1 MVLKLASHDSV
12 QASVL
17 KKLVI
22 VPKIICM
29 HVVFLTAMMNELLK
43 IQQDMGAPRQQQQ
56 REQVAVRDE
65 DRADIMADPMDWVA
79 DLPKFDIY
87 HRDYTTNHWLQVFRP
102 T

>member
-1 MVLKLASHDSV
+1 MVLKLSSHDSV
-12 QASVL
+12 QASVQ

-56 REQVAVRDE
+56 REQVAVCDE
-65 DRADIMADPMDWVA
+65 DSTNIMADPTDWVA

-87 HRDYTTNHWLQVFRP
+87 HRDYTTNHWLKVFRP
-102 T
+102 I

>member
-1 MVLKLASHDSV
+1 MVLKLSSHDSV
-12 QASVL
+12 QASVQR
-17 KKLVI
+17 KLVI

-56 REQVAVRDE
+56 REQVAVGDE
-65 DRADIMADPMDWVA
+65 DRANIMADPTNWVA

-87 HRDYTTNHWLQVFRP
+87 HRDYTTNHWLRVFRP
-102 T
+102 I

>member
-43 IQQDMGAPRQQQQ
+43 IQQDMGTPRQQQH
-56 REQVAVRDE
+56 REQVAVHDE
-65 DRADIMADPMDWVA
+65 DKAGVMADSNNWMA

-87 HRDYTTNHWLQVFRP
+87 HRDYTTNHWLQVFRLI
-102 T
+102 